1 MKGLLCYGKNKSKF
15 LRSGERQR
23 GRRMEAQKWLVWCTD
38 KGIGVNMASGCLGAA
53 KNACE
58 KMGNVKCEMEGGGS
72 ISIQA
77 RQKGHTFRSHC
88 VRFAVAAG
96 AASVRYFHLVSCLP
110 MKLPS

>member
-23 GRRMEAQKWLVWCTD
+23 GRRTEAQKWLVWRTD

-58 KMGNVKCEMEGGGS
+58 KMGNVKWKEAAPSPFRPDRRGILFVATVCGLRW
-72 ISIQA
+72 
-77 RQKGHTFRSHC
+77 RQE
-88 VRFAVAAG
+88 
-96 AASVRYFHLVSCLP
+96 LP
-110 MKLPS
+110 ALDIFI